1 MPVYNGEKV
10 IRRSIDSVLSQ
21 TFTDFELII
30 SDNAS
35 TDSTSIICKEYEKKD
50 QRIKYIKHENNKGPG
65 FNFQFV
71 LSESKSDYFVWLA
84 DDDYWEPTFLE
95 KNVKVLD
102 SNINVVGSI
111 SLVKFIRGDDSE
123 LQKNAI
129 YRIKKFL
136 RGKTVNM
143 EKYEHVHPAFG
154 NYERKAMSYLRFNQ
168 GSFIYGVFRTE
179 KIKKR
184 LILPDSVESWDLV
197 LILNVLKEGDLYVI
211 DEILMHRDSSGVRS
225 SSREKSNEK
234 ILQKIKFLVSFRCSL
249 WGWCLKNIG
258 FKFFLRN
265 LDWFILLT
273 IYGWRSV
280 ILEFSSFSKNK

>member
-1 MPVYNGEKV
+1 MPVYNGEKD
-10 IRRSIDSVLSQ
+10 IRRAIDSVLTQ

-35 TDSTSIICKEYEKKD
+35 TDSTSMICKEYEKKD
-50 QRIKYIKHENNKGPG
+50 HRIKYIKHEINKGPS

-111 SLVKFIRGDDSE
+111 SLVKFIRGDERE
-123 LQKNAI
+123 LQKNTT
-129 YRIKKFL
+129 YRMKKFL
-136 RGKTVNM
+136 RGKTINM

-154 NYERKAMSYLRFNQ
+154 DYEKKATLYLRFNQ
-168 GSFIYGVFRTE
+168 GSFMYGLFRLE

-184 LILPDSVESWDLV
+184 LISPDSVESWDLV
-197 LILNVLKEGDLYVI
+197 LILNILKEGDLYVI
-211 DEILMHRDSSGVRS
+211 DEILMYRDSSGVRS
-225 SSREKSNEK
+225 ATREKSNEK
-234 ILQKIKFLVSFRCSL
+234 ILQEIRFLISFRSSL
-249 WGWCLKNIG
+249 WGWCIKNIGVRFFLKNI
-258 FKFFLRN
+258 
-265 LDWFILLT
+265 DWFTLLT
-273 IYGWRSV
+273 LYGWFTIV
-280 ILEFSSFSKNK
+280 QKLKTKI